1 MNRKK
6 KKKKPLGNSAEHS
19 GGTPTLG
26 TNLNPNLYALN
37 YCLMCAKNAK
47 PEEAPVVI

>member
-6 KKKKPLGNSAEHS
+6 KSLWETAQNILEEQQLWEQ
-19 GGTPTLG
+19 TL
-26 TNLNPNLYALN
+26 TQIYTHLITVS
-37 YCLMCAKNAK
+37 CAKNAK